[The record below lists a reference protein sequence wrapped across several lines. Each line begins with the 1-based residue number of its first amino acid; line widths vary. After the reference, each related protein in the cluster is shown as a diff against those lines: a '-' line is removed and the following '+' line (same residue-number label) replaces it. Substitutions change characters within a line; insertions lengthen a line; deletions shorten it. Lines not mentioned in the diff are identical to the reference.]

1 MGFRSSTSLR
11 NAIVDA
17 FRTLIDIH
25 ASLPG
30 KIEIR
35 DGAQPATPN
44 TTATG
49 TLLATFTLNDP
60 SFGAPASG
68 VITLSVSPALTT
80 TGVAAGVAGWFRAMD
95 ASNAAVADGLVSAT
109 GGGGQI
115 ELNTTTVSIGLALA
129 ITSGT
134 VTAPLGS

>member
-17 FRTLIDIH
+17 FRTLLDIG
-25 ASLPG
+25 ANA

-35 DGAQPATPN
+35 DGTQPATPN

-60 SFGAPASG
+60 SFGAATAG
-68 VITLSVSPALTT
+68 VITLSVAPALTT
-80 TGVAAGVAGWFRAMD
+80 TGVAAGTAGWFRAMD
-95 ASNAAVADGLVSAT
+95 STNAAVADGTVSAT

-115 ELNTTTVSIGLALA
+115 ELNTTTVSVGLELA